1 MACSSWYRV
10 ESTWSSAA
18 RSPSRAASSHWV
30 MSAVS
35 AIKFPRG
42 DLPTIYR
49 MCAPGR
55 SFLTLAVA
63 APYGAALAD
72 QGLFQPP
79 AAAGA
84 GFAAAAIGGQL
95 LLEVSGGA
103 VGCEEVAQGVA
114 AAFDRR

>member
-1 MACSSWYRV
+1 
-10 ESTWSSAA
+10 
-18 RSPSRAASSHWV
+18 
-30 MSAVS
+30 
-35 AIKFPRG
+35 
-42 DLPTIYR
+42 PTIYR

-103 VGCEEVAQGVA
+103 VGGEEVAQGGA
-114 AAFDRR
+114 AAFDRRQQDRLHRVGQRLVACPRHTPGRAQR